1 MKLLL
6 GVGVCASS
14 LDFHSFF
21 FYIHFILKF
30 ALHGC
35 KIETTQLGFLEKR
48 LQKKIA
54 GKIFSLGFG
63 QKH

>member
-35 KIETTQLGFLEKR
+35 KIETTQLRFLEKR
-48 LQKKIA
+48 LQKKNRWKNI
-54 GKIFSLGFG
+54 
-63 QKH
+63 